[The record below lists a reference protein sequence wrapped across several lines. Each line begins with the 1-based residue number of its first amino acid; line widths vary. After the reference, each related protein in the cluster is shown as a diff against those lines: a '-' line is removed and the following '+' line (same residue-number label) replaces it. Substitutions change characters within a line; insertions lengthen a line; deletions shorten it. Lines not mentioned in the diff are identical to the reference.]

1 MTNRPHRARTSLLG
15 VAGCFLAL
23 ALGATS
29 ANAAESPYELNVLLP
44 LTGPGAF
51 IGQAGKQDLELIQA
65 MVNKSGGIKGHP
77 LHFVLADD
85 QANPQVAVQL
95 TSGLIA
101 KNVPVILGGVLANT
115 CLAMVPLLAK
125 SGPVQYCLSPGLH
138 PKHGG
143 YIFSAGVGVLDDAI
157 GTVRFFR
164 EKGWTR
170 VAIITATD
178 AIGQE
183 MDRSFA
189 SSLALPEN
197 HGMHVVATEHFNPS
211 DISVAAQVARVKTAN
226 PQAILSWVTG
236 TPFGTLLRGLHD
248 GGVDLPISSSTG
260 NMSFA
265 QMAQYTSFLPKEL
278 LFPGFAYV
286 ASEPTPGMTPQ
297 QRDFIAAMKSAGIK
311 PDFQSGMPWDP
322 AMIVIDALRH
332 VGADA
337 PADKIRAYMAAL
349 HGYQG
354 ITGPYDFRDGT
365 NRGLNEKGVVVMR
378 WDGAK
383 TMWTAVSHP
392 GGMPL

>member
-1 MTNRPHRARTSLLG
+1 MPPSLPWRALLL
-15 VAGCFLAL
+15 VLAL
-23 ALGATS
+23 LLAAGPTGRAS
-29 ANAAESPYELNVLLP
+29 AADAPIDINVLLS
-44 LTGPGAF
+44 LTGSGTFLGRIHQQTLAV
-51 IGQAGKQDLELIQA
+51 IESL
-65 MVNKSGGIKGHP
+65 VNKQGGIKGRP
-77 LHFVLADD
+77 IHFVIQDD
-85 QANPQVAVQL
+85 QTNPQVAVEL
-95 TSGLIA
+95 TNGIIA
-101 KNVPVILGGVLANT
+101 KKATVMLGADLSAV
-115 CLAMVPLLAK
+115 CRAMAPLFK
-125 SGPVQYCLSPGLH
+125 NGPVDYCLSPGVH
-138 PKHGG
+138 PPAGSFQFTATVG
-143 YIFSAGVGVLDDAI
+143 TPELCVAYFRYLRARGIRRVAVLTSTDASGQDGEAGVLKA
-157 GTVRFFR
+157 
-164 EKGWTR
+164 
-170 VAIITATD
+170 A
-178 AIGQE
+178 
-183 MDRSFA
+183 
-189 SSLALPEN
+189 ALPEN
-197 HGMHVVATEHFNPS
+197 KGMEITANEHFNPS
-211 DISVAAQVARVKTAN
+211 EVTVTAQITRVKASN
-226 PQAILSWVTG
+226 AQALIAWTTG
-236 TPFGTLLRGLHD
+236 TPFGTVLRSASDDGLD
-248 GGVDLPISSSTG
+248 IPILTTNG
-260 NMSFA
+260 NMTFA

>member
-1 MTNRPHRARTSLLG
+1 MPPSLPWRALLL
-15 VAGCFLAL
+15 VLAL
-23 ALGATS
+23 LLAAGPTGRAS
-29 ANAAESPYELNVLLP
+29 AADAPIDINVLLS
-44 LTGPGAF
+44 LTGSGTFLGRIHQQTLAV
-51 IGQAGKQDLELIQA
+51 IESL
-65 MVNKSGGIKGHP
+65 VNKQGGIKGRP
-77 LHFVLADD
+77 IHFVIQDD
-85 QANPQVAVQL
+85 QTNPQVAVEL
-95 TSGLIA
+95 TNGIIA
-101 KNVPVILGGVLANT
+101 KKATVMLGADLSAV
-115 CLAMVPLLAK
+115 CRAMAPLFK
-125 SGPVQYCLSPGLH
+125 NGPVDYCLSPGVH
-138 PKHGG
+138 PPAGSFQFTATVG
-143 YIFSAGVGVLDDAI
+143 TPELCVAYFRYLRARGIRRVAVLTSTDASGQDGEAGVLKA
-157 GTVRFFR
+157 
-164 EKGWTR
+164 
-170 VAIITATD
+170 A
-178 AIGQE
+178 
-183 MDRSFA
+183 
-189 SSLALPEN
+189 ALPEN
-197 HGMHVVATEHFNPS
+197 KGMEITANEHFNPS
-211 DISVAAQVARVKTAN
+211 EVTVTAQITRVKASN
-226 PQAILSWVTG
+226 AQALIAWTTG
-236 TPFGTLLRGLHD
+236 TPFGTVLRSASDDGLD
-248 GGVDLPISSSTG
+248 IPILTTNG
-260 NMSFA
+260 NMTFA

-383 TMWTAVSHP
+383 TMWIPVSHP

>member
-1 MTNRPHRARTSLLG
+1 MTNKFLAII
-15 VAGCFLAL
+15 GCALAL
-23 ALGATS
+23 ALGTLNTGAV
-29 ANAAESPYELNVLLP
+29 AAETPVELNALLP

-51 IGQAGKQDLELIQA
+51 IGQAGKQDLELIQT
-65 MVNKSGGIKGHP
+65 MVNRTGGIKGHP
-77 LHFVLADD
+77 LRFVIADD

-95 TSGLIA
+95 TSALIA

-125 SGPVQYCLSPGLH
+125 AGPVNYCLSPGLH

-164 EKGWTR
+164 EKGWKR

-189 SSLALPEN
+189 TALALPEN
-197 HGMHVVATEHFNPS
+197 RGMQVVATEHFNPS

-226 PQAILSWVTG
+226 PQAILTWVTG

-265 QMAQYTSFLPKEL
+265 QMAQYRSFLPKNL
-278 LFPGFAYV
+278 YFAGLRSMSRV
-286 ASEPTPGMTPQ
+286 GTNAGPV
-297 QRDFIAAMKSAGIK
+297 RDALDRYFGAFKTIGGRPDVLNAM
-311 PDFQSGMPWDP
+311 DWDP
-322 AMIVIDALRH
+322 VIIVVDALRH
-332 VGADA
+332 LGPTATADQLR
-337 PADKIRAYMAAL
+337 DYIDNL
-349 HGYQG
+349 HGYAG
-354 ITGPYDFRDGT
+354 TLGMYDFSDQEQ
-365 NRGLNEKGVVVMR
+365 RGLTINALVIDR
-378 WDGAK
+378 WDSGKADFEAASK
-383 TMWTAVSHP
+383 P
-392 GGMPL
+392 GGYMK